1 MNTDELLA
9 TLETAVV
16 EYLDGRLSSVALQAL
31 VVEELEPPD
40 QTPSRDP
47 AAQLWYG
54 VLVNL
59 VFYHHCDFEREV
71 LETSL
76 RRLVESVRSTGYGTL
91 TPITS
96 SQCFI
101 NAVKTGAIPA
111 PLDPTRFHGIG

>member
-9 TLETAVV
+9 AIETAVAD
-16 EYLDGRLSSVALQAL
+16 YLDGRLSSVELQARL
-31 VVEELEPPD
+31 VDELEPPD
-40 QTPSRDP
+40 QTPTRDP

-59 VFYHHCDFEREV
+59 VFYHHCDFEREM

-76 RRLVESVRSTGYGTL
+76 RRLIESVRSTGYGTL

-96 SQCFI
+96 SQCFVD
-101 NAVKTGAIPA
+101 AVNTGAIPA
-111 PLDPTRFHGIG
+111 PLDPTRFTRVG